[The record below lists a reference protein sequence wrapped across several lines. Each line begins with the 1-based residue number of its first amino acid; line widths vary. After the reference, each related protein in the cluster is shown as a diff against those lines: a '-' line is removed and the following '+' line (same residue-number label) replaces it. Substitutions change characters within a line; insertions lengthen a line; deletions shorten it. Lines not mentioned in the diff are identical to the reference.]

1 MVSNS
6 TMIPIKD
13 NIPTKVF
20 PIISTSIIF
29 VNVLIFLWQR
39 FMYSGTDNSIV
50 YKSYGL
56 MPHELTLA
64 LTSNHE
70 LLPYNIL
77 TIFTSMFLH
86 GGYFHLFGNML
97 YIWIFGN
104 NIEDAI
110 GHKKFIIFYFLSG
123 IIAAL
128 FQFLYD
134 PQSNIPMI
142 GASGAVSGI
151 LGAYLILFPYAKV
164 KTVMFILIFIK
175 VVELPAILLLSIWFF
190 IQLLFSNGEGI
201 AWYAHIGGFIFGLLS
216 IRLFRPTIHPI
227 SSRKKKNVSRET

>member
-1 MVSNS
+1 
-6 TMIPIKD
+6 
-13 NIPTKVF
+13 
-20 PIISTSIIF
+20 
-29 VNVLIFLWQR
+29 
-39 FMYSGTDNSIV
+39 
-50 YKSYGL
+50 
-56 MPHELTLA
+56 
-64 LTSNHE
+64 
-70 LLPYNIL
+70 
-77 TIFTSMFLH
+77 
-86 GGYFHLFGNML
+86 ML